1 MYHTKYNVFENA
13 EECKERITFKENPT
27 SSGFSRNSFGNLAWN
42 DDKCYWSWDGT
53 LTEGANTGKITS
65 SEFIETLTTAQPDFK
80 TWLQEIDAL
89 DKDQL
94 GNSRGSGE
102 WWPGSYQNN

>member
-1 MYHTKYNVFENA
+1 MAVK
-13 EECKERITFKENPT
+13 TFKPT
-27 SSGFSRNSFGNLAWN
+27 TPSRRQMTVPSFEEITKKTPEKSLITVLKKHAGRN
-42 DDKCYWSWDGT
+42 
-53 LTEGANTGKITS
+53 NTGKITS
-65 SEFIETLTTAQPDFK
+65 TEFIETLTTAQPDFK

-102 WWPGSYQNN
+102 WWPGSYQKN